1 MTAKQLQ
8 RIIYELR
15 SGRQTLY
22 KIDVPTSFFT
32 GSVKRQIESRM
43 AREGMNLTE
52 AVRAT
57 VLAAGYQ
64 PKLKKGVTQSD
75 VEKALERF
83 NKKLETATQKGVIP
97 DTSLLYKVNKQA
109 VKNPA
114 KVLASLTGGPTR
126 VYHVRA
132 TTVKNNLLE
141 SANKMKDVLK
151 GEDLTPLLADVLES
165 KIKAMSDTA
174 FATALK
180 SLGGKPF
187 VVTFYSSALKL
198 NLQDIYTSFN
208 IKRKDLED
216 VGATDDEIRRLR
228 L

>member
-22 KIDVPTSFFT
+22 KIDVPISFFT
-32 GSVKRQIESRM
+32 DSVKKEIESRM
-43 AREGMNLTE
+43 VRGDMNLTE

-57 VLAAGYQ
+57 VLASGYK

-83 NKKLETATQKGVIP
+83 NKKLESATQKGAMP
-97 DTSLLYKVNKQA
+97 GTSLLYKVNKQA

-126 VYHVRA
+126 VYHIRA
-132 TTVKNNLLE
+132 TIAKNNLLE
-141 SANKMKDVLK
+141 SANKMRDVLK
-151 GEDLTPLLADVLES
+151 GEGLTPLLADVLEN
-165 KIKAMSDTA
+165 KIKTMSDTT
-174 FATALK
+174 FAEALK

-187 VVTFYSSALKL
+187 IEIYYSSALKL
-198 NLQDIYTSFN
+198 NLQNIYTSFN
-208 IKRKDLED
+208 IKRKDLKD
-216 VGATDDEIRRLR
+216 VGATDDEIRKLR